1 MSRLFKL
8 SILMIFPLLLVACDT
23 AGDAWASVVTSDG
36 NLVGIIF
43 QNGVECLGEEAQPK
57 EGDILYVSL
66 EGDDGNPGT
75 ETAPLGSLAYALCN
89 LVPGQTLNIAPGT
102 YYESVIMGAFGNSS
116 APIVIRANP
125 DPEGGNH
132 PVLDG
137 EATRSM
143 GIALVESTNI
153 IVEGLEFRNY
163 TDEGLQI
170 IEGSNFL
177 VKNNKFLANGR
188 ASIDPDAD
196 DEGFGINI
204 DGVTN
209 IVIEGNEAA
218 ENGPNQERW
227 ENHALGTGINTY
239 GNRDVIIR
247 NNYIHGTIGG
257 GILVED
263 SENVLV
269 ENNRIEKNQ
278 LDANGDYWDG
288 GIWVDGGKNI
298 TLRGNEITDHNGPGI
313 VLSDEDVQYPEASYG
328 YVIENN
334 RISSNLV
341 GIWMW
346 NWGMCPIEQSIIHLN
361 DNQLEGNQD
370 GETWCT
376 DWECG
381 EGQPCD

>member
-1 MSRLFKL
+1 MRKFSWALTLILL
-8 SILMIFPLLLVACDT
+8 SFCS
-23 AGDAWASVVTSDG
+23 GSDG
-36 NLVGIIF
+36 NMVGIIF
-43 QNGVECLGEEAQPK
+43 QNGVECLGEEAIPLP
-57 EGDILYVSL
+57 GRMLYVSP
-66 EGDDGNPGT
+66 EGDDSNPGS
-75 ETAPLGSLAYALCN
+75 ESASLGSLAFALCN
-89 LVPGQTLNIAPGT
+89 LEPGQTLNVMPGT
-102 YYESVIMGAFGNSS
+102 YNESIILGAFGDSS
-116 APIVIRANP
+116 APIVIRAHLNSTA
-125 DPEGGNH
+125 DQR

-137 EATRSM
+137 ESSRTM

-170 IEGSNFL
+170 IEGSNFII
-177 VKNNKFLANGR
+177 KNNKFLANGR

-196 DEGFGINI
+196 DEGFGINV

-209 IVIEGNEAA
+209 IIIEGNEAA
-218 ENGPNQERW
+218 NNGPNQERW
-227 ENHALGTGINTY
+227 ENFTLGTGINTY
-239 GNRDVIIR
+239 DNRDVIIR
-247 NNYIHGTIGG
+247 DNYIHGTIGG

-263 SENVLV
+263 SLNVLV
-269 ENNRIEKNQ
+269 ESNRIADNQ

-288 GIWVDGGKNI
+288 GIWVDGGQDI
-298 TLRGNEITDHNGPGI
+298 TLRDNQISEHNGPGI
-313 VLSDEDVQYPEASYG
+313 VLSDEDVQYPGASIG

-334 RISSNLV
+334 QISDNLV

-346 NWGMCPIEQSIIHLN
+346 NWGMCPVEESIIQLN
-361 DNQLEGNQD
+361 DNQLAGNAE